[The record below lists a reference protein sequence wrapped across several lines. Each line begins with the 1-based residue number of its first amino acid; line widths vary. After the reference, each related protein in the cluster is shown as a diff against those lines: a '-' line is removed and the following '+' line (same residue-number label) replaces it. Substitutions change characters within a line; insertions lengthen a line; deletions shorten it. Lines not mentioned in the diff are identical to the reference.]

1 MTATAT
7 HTQPPPEVA
16 PGPAQHR
23 RRLRPYAL
31 GELLIVFVLVW
42 VYDMI
47 KALAAT
53 KLDVGLDD
61 ASGVRSLE
69 RTLHVDIELSVN
81 RWTNHHH
88 LLSLVCAYC
97 YQYLHEGLTLAV
109 LVALW
114 WLAPRTYRPARN
126 ALVGINVAGL
136 LVFALYPVAPPRLLP
151 HAGFV
156 DTVAN
161 AGFGA
166 NHSGPIVADQFA
178 AMPSLHLAWAT
189 WVAIVLFRW
198 WRRPVLRALAV
209 AYPVWMAY
217 VVIGTANHYVLDVAA
232 GVVVAV
238 GCFALALWLDHSG
251 RTDRAAAVVFRHWRP
266 VRDRLP
272 SLRRRSG

>member
-7 HTQPPPEVA
+7 PAKPPPEVEPDPSA
-16 PGPAQHR
+16 HR

-31 GELLIVFVLVW
+31 GELLIVFLLVW

-47 KALAAT
+47 KGLAQS

-61 ASGVRSLE
+61 ATGVRALE
-69 RTLHVDIELSVN
+69 RTLHVDVELPVN

-109 LVALW
+109 LVAVW
-114 WLAPRTYRPARN
+114 WLAPRAYRVARN
-126 ALVGINVAGL
+126 ALVGINVVGL

-156 DTVAN
+156 DTVAD

-198 WRRPVLRALAV
+198 WRQPVLRALAV
-209 AYPVWMAY
+209 AYPLWMTY
-217 VVIGTANHYVLDVAA
+217 VVIATANHYVLDVAA
-232 GVVVAV
+232 GMVVAG
-238 GCFALALWLDHSG
+238 GCFVLSVWLELSG
-251 RTDRAAAVVFRHWRP
+251 RTDAAAAFVLRRWRAL
-266 VRDRLP
+266 RGRLP
-272 SLRRRSG
+272 LPR